1 MSETWIAA
9 CSIVGG
15 IPVALDA
22 AELVSITAGVPPES
36 DVDFLDVAEVLCV
49 DASGEPDRR
58 CVTFNRAD
66 GVGVVM
72 LGRQV
77 RIAELPVSSRIKPPK
92 LVSRTFADNGW
103 AGLGLF
109 DDDLSL
115 ILTIPGLIVVRD
127 ERRESMRGQDEQ

>member
-1 MSETWIAA
+1 
-9 CSIVGG
+9 
-15 IPVALDA
+15 
-22 AELVSITAGVPPES
+22 
-36 DVDFLDVAEVLCV
+36 
-49 DASGEPDRR
+49 
-58 CVTFNRAD
+58 
-66 GVGVVM
+66 M
-72 LGRQV
+72 LGRQI
-77 RIAELPVSSRIKPPK
+77 RIAELPVSSRIEPPK